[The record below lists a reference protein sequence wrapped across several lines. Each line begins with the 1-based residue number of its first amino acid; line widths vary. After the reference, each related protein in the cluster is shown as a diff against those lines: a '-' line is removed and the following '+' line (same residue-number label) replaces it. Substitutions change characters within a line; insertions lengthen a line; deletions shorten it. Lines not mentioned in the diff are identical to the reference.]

1 MKMQNK
7 SYLML
12 IMLFVPLLS
21 RTAVFKIINSTAG
34 GSANPQGSYIKVRPV
49 WNGSAVGYTE
59 LAPGQETG
67 GYDSGFNN
75 VTAIIYEIMIPQTAE
90 QKKQA
95 MFCTRRYIARFDISG
110 WAVGGK
116 FYIQST
122 ADCAFA
128 FDTIAGSG
136 TSKGEPYNG

>member
-1 MKMQNK
+1 MKKVIMYLAYSLFLLPTF
-7 SYLML
+7 SYN
-12 IMLFVPLLS
+12 
-21 RTAVFKIINSTAG
+21 AVFKIINSTAG
-34 GSANPQGSYIKVRPV
+34 GSTNPAGSTIKVRPI
-49 WNGSAVGYTE
+49 WNGCTAGYTE

-75 VTAIIYEIMIPQTAE
+75 VTAIVYEIVIPQTAA
-90 QKKQA
+90 QKKDA
-95 MFCTRRYIARFDISG
+95 MFCTRRYIANFNISG

-122 ADCAFA
+122 ADCAFS

-136 TSKGEPYNG
+136 TAKGEAFNG

>member
-7 SYLML
+7 SYL
-12 IMLFVPLLS
+12 IVAMLFLPLLTNS
-21 RTAVFKIINSTAG
+21 AVFKIINSTAG
-34 GSANPQGSYIKVRPV
+34 GSANPAGSSIKVKPV
-49 WNGSAVGYTE
+49 WNGSTAGFTE

-75 VTAIIYEIMIPQTAE
+75 VKAIVYEIMVPQTDA
-90 QKKQA
+90 QKKDA
-95 MFCTRRYIARFDISG
+95 MFCTRRYIAHFDISG

-136 TSKGEPYNG
+136 TSKGEPFNQ